1 MPNIKHPKK
10 FRINGMY
17 FQVMSYA
24 PLSDKQAARLT
35 KVFYNAN
42 AKSFKKSDKGKT
54 FIVLIAIDGSLK
66 GIL

>member
-24 PLSDKQAARLT
+24 PLSDKQAARLSKMFYST
-35 KVFYNAN
+35 K
-42 AKSFKKSDKGKT
+42 KFKKSDKGKT
-54 FIVLIAIDGSLK
+54 FIVIISIDGSL
-66 GIL
+66 IELR